1 MNSFDES
8 IEVVITF
15 AATMKKNEKKRVK
28 FIWKLLPV
36 MLELEL
42 PLLFNR
48 AARSDLHF

>member
-15 AATMKKNEKKRVK
+15 AATMKKEKKRVK